1 MSCSKFEKKILDNG
15 QINPKYIDLCDEDPP
30 IAGQK
35 FACLSFVSPEKI
47 LKQREI
53 FMFDEFLKQWD
64 FKKSMDKF
72 FDFIHFISFKYGLNV
87 ENVIKDYTDFI
98 QEEGPKLRQEGSD
111 SDFKN
116 FLDKNED
123 ALSLKF
129 QRAHGFQTSVR
140 GLKIRGV
147 FPSQEEAE
155 LKCKKLRD
163 LDPNHDILVGPV
175 GMWLPWDPDAYK
187 TGRVEFMEEELNQ
200 LHNEKI
206 KNEAKAKEEFE
217 RRVKEAKK
225 KAIEENIKK
234 AEKSG
239 NKLTQ
244 SIDENG
250 NLVGVMETV
259 DFESREA
266 TTEEETKAYNERV
279 LEYNLEKERKA
290 KEMAEPKV
298 EIYDEKDYKLEERSL

>member
-1 MSCSKFEKKILDNG
+1 MSSRGFEKKILENG

-35 FACLSFVSPEKI
+35 FACLSFISPEKL

-53 FMFDEFLKQWD
+53 FLFDEFLKQWN

-72 FDFIHFISFKYGLNV
+72 FDFLHFMAFKYGLNV

-98 QEEGPKLRQEGSD
+98 EEEGPKLKEEGAEV
-111 SDFKN
+111 DFKN
-116 FLDKNED
+116 FIDKNED
-123 ALSLKF
+123 QLMLKF
-129 QRAHGFQTSVR
+129 NRAHEFQTSVR

-155 LKCKKLRD
+155 RKAKKIRES
-163 LDPNHDILVGPV
+163 DPNHDILVGPV
-175 GMWLPWDPDAYK
+175 GIWLPWDPDAYK
-187 TGRVEFMEEELNQ
+187 TGRIEFMEDELNQ
-200 LHNEKI
+200 LHSEKI
-206 KNEAKAKEEFE
+206 KNEARAKEEFE
-217 RRVKEAKK
+217 KRVKESKK

-234 AEKSG
+234 AAKSG

-244 SIDENG
+244 KMDEQG
-250 NLVGVMETV
+250 NLVGVKETV
-259 DFESREA
+259 DFENREP

-279 LEYNLEKERKA
+279 VEYNNPTKEN
-290 KEMAEPKV
+290 KEE
-298 EIYDEKDYKLEERSL
+298 

>member
-1 MSCSKFEKKILDNG
+1 MSSRGFEKKILENG

-35 FACLSFVSPEKI
+35 FACLSFISPEKL

-53 FMFDEFLKQWD
+53 FLFDEFLKQWN

-72 FDFIHFISFKYGLNV
+72 FDFLHFMAFKYGLNV

-98 QEEGPKLRQEGSD
+98 EEEGPKLKEEGAEV
-111 SDFKN
+111 DFKN
-116 FLDKNED
+116 FIDKNED
-123 ALSLKF
+123 QLMLKF
-129 QRAHGFQTSVR
+129 NRAHEFQTSVR

-155 LKCKKLRD
+155 RKAKKIRES
-163 LDPNHDILVGPV
+163 DPNHDILVGPV
-175 GMWLPWDPDAYK
+175 GIWLPWDPDAYK
-187 TGRVEFMEEELNQ
+187 TGRIEFMEDELNQ
-200 LHNEKI
+200 LHSEKI
-206 KNEAKAKEEFE
+206 KNEARAKEEFE
-217 RRVKEAKK
+217 KRVKESKK

-234 AEKSG
+234 AAKSG

-244 SIDENG
+244 KMDEQG
-250 NLVGVMETV
+250 NLVGVKETV
-259 DFESREA
+259 DFENREP

-279 LEYNLEKERKA
+279 VEYNNPTKED
-290 KEMAEPKV
+290 KEE
-298 EIYDEKDYKLEERSL
+298 